1 MSLTGLKNPCAWH
14 CKLQPLR
21 VQRLLSP
28 MPDSYSAPEV
38 SHRYVLDLV
47 RAADRDRFLA
57 ALFAPEPARRG
68 LLALLAF
75 DHELSRTRTVTR
87 EPMLARIRLEWWREA
102 VTEAAGAATPRAQP
116 IVESLSETAR
126 RHGLAA
132 TGLAALIDA
141 REEEIDG
148 PLDVVRSGHAL
159 ADLQLEVLAVR
170 DEATREAARAVAA
183 AWLMGEGPERDG
195 LIAEARMRRS
205 AIDPAALPILLPA
218 LALESGGRPW
228 RRPLAYWWAA
238 RRGRY

>member
-1 MSLTGLKNPCAWH
+1 
-14 CKLQPLR
+14 
-21 VQRLLSP
+21 
-28 MPDSYSAPEV
+28 MPDSYNAPEA

-75 DHELSRTRTVTR
+75 DHELARTRTVTR

-102 VTEAAGAATPRAQP
+102 VTEATGSGKLRAQP

-126 RHGLAA
+126 RYGLGAEQFVR
-132 TGLAALIDA
+132 LIDA

-148 PLDVVRSGHAL
+148 PLDVVRAGHAL
-159 ADLQLEVLAVR
+159 ADLELEVLGVR
-170 DEATREAARAVAA
+170 DATTRDAAHAVAA
-183 AWLMGEGPERDG
+183 AWLMGEGPERDA
-195 LIAEARMRRS
+195 LLAEARARSS

-218 LALESGGRPW
+218 LALDGAPSPW
-228 RRPLAYWWAA
+228 RRPLTYWWAA